1 MGEDELRTLDA
12 LRQLRTELFEP
23 VVSSYNG
30 TVVKRMGDGW
40 IVEFSSVSDAVNCA
54 LRVHEGLVDHEIIRL
69 RTGIHIGDV
78 VFEEEDVFG
87 DGVNIAARLE
97 ELAQPGEV
105 LISDAAYQSIDG
117 KAAARFGDGNR
128 HQLKNIARPVQVWR
142 WPADAAATAASIT
155 VDEKVMP
162 ALPDKPSI
170 AVLPFQNMSGD
181 AEQEF
186 FADGMAEDIITALSR
201 HRSLFVIA
209 HNSSFAYKGQSPDL
223 RQVAAELGVR
233 YVLEGSVRKGG
244 DRVRI
249 TAQLIDGATGNH
261 IWAERYDRMLDDIFS
276 VQDEMT
282 QEITARI
289 GPEIDQ
295 AERDRARLMPPE
307 NLDVWESYQRG
318 LWHLYRFNAE
328 DNAEA
333 QRLFLRAIGASGTF
347 APAHSG
353 LTHARYY
360 AFMHGHAEDRQA
372 TLDEA
377 YASGRAAVSADDRDA
392 DTHFALGRILYL
404 RHESAASVKE
414 FETAV
419 AQNPNFAHA
428 HLGLAGGLLFDGQGE
443 RCIEAC
449 EQAVRLSPHD
459 PLMWTILTTK
469 ALGLVVL
476 ERHPEAVVASREAV
490 RQPTAPWTAYGALA
504 IASGL
509 AGNTIE
515 GAGALADV
523 RRVKHDFSIH
533 DVRQVF
539 PFREPVHINRM
550 IEGLRLSGLED

>member
-209 HNSSFAYKGQSPDL
+209 RNSTFAYKGQSPDL
-223 RQVAAELGVR
+223 R
-233 YVLEGSVRKGG
+233 
-244 DRVRI
+244 
-249 TAQLIDGATGNH
+249 
-261 IWAERYDRMLDDIFS
+261 
-276 VQDEMT
+276 
-282 QEITARI
+282 
-289 GPEIDQ
+289 
-295 AERDRARLMPPE
+295 
-307 NLDVWESYQRG
+307 
-318 LWHLYRFNAE
+318 
-328 DNAEA
+328 
-333 QRLFLRAIGASGTF
+333 
-347 APAHSG
+347 
-353 LTHARYY
+353 
-360 AFMHGHAEDRQA
+360 
-372 TLDEA
+372 
-377 YASGRAAVSADDRDA
+377 
-392 DTHFALGRILYL
+392 
-404 RHESAASVKE
+404 
-414 FETAV
+414 
-419 AQNPNFAHA
+419 
-428 HLGLAGGLLFDGQGE
+428 
-443 RCIEAC
+443 
-449 EQAVRLSPHD
+449 
-459 PLMWTILTTK
+459 
-469 ALGLVVL
+469 
-476 ERHPEAVVASREAV
+476 
-490 RQPTAPWTAYGALA
+490 
-504 IASGL
+504 
-509 AGNTIE
+509 
-515 GAGALADV
+515 
-523 RRVKHDFSIH
+523 
-533 DVRQVF
+533 
-539 PFREPVHINRM
+539 
-550 IEGLRLSGLED
+550 